1 MRHFLILIALL
12 GSGLALGEEKA
23 PRTDLAPAPEP
34 PQIPEAVQSGEPLE
48 PEVTIIERKQETLQ
62 EYRINGRLYMVKI
75 TPGKGEPYYMI
86 DTDGDGTLDTRR
98 TDIKYESSVPQWVLF
113 SWN

>member
-12 GSGLALGEEKA
+12 GSGLALAEDK

-34 PQIPEAVQSGEPLE
+34 PQIPEAVQSGEALE
-48 PEVTIIERKQETLQ
+48 PEVTIIERKEETVR
-62 EYRINGRLYMVKI
+62 EYRLNGQLYMVKI
-75 TPGKGEPYYMI
+75 TPSKGKPYYMV

-98 TDIKYESSVPQWVLF
+98 TDVKSDPSVPQWILF
-113 SWN
+113 SWK